1 MSESM
6 HQTERWQRVDED
18 TLRIPFTFDD
28 PKAYAK
34 TWTVTAFWK
43 IEEELGA

>member
-6 HQTERWQRVDED
+6 HQTECWQRVDKD
-18 TLRIPFTFDD
+18 TLKILFTFDD

-34 TWTVTAFWK
+34 PWTVTAFTK
-43 IEEELGA
+43 FKRN